1 MQEKKIKKK
10 NTFMVKRLNSIH
22 FFLIFVSAILFSVS
36 TFSQANKEMDNNTLF
51 DETLIYARDSFGI
64 NSEEYYTVALNVADY
79 YLDQTDYIKSLNI
92 LIELLPSAKI
102 VYGNEHLNYL
112 FIKHRLAKTYMFIDK
127 KSPQSLKM
135 FLELDKEIYNIV
147 GEKHP
152 EYLSVQGHLA
162 LIYQNLSEYNKAL
175 QIYLQLDKL
184 IKDEYGEESL
194 EYITFQRNYA
204 SLKQLMGDNKSALE
218 INLKNLYQI
227 KKEVGKKHV
236 KYLISLNH
244 VAVNYFNEQDFDKS
258 LKYLLEADKLSKEL
272 VGKYH
277 DRRIG
282 IIWNLAEAYRTNSDF
297 SKALPLLKEYQKLQR
312 DRFKIYEHS
321 LNINLRN
328 SLYDE
333 LVRIYSVILSIS
345 LELNDQGLIKEQYS
359 QHCFLK
365 GREMSRINQISSII
379 QKTNDDELIKIYN
392 DFIEVNKQIAAAIEM
407 DLAQRKIS
415 ALNLNSLQS
424 YSDILEMQ
432 LTRLSSSYET
442 SQSAYSFE
450 DIRLELGDNEVFIDI
465 VEMILPHNSFK
476 LINDPLVGD
485 LDHNYYAYII
495 SKDNLHPQIIK
506 LGSIEDFENAY
517 FAYEDMIGYK
527 KRYRKSWLSSKMQQK
542 QDCYTQFWGE
552 FDPYIKGKN
561 KVYFS
566 NEGMYSKVNLD
577 VLYDTITSTF
587 LDDKVEIVYVSS
599 AENFINQ
606 TNESDLSSNSEDS
619 HAVIIGNPTYEL
631 NSEQIASVQNS
642 EKSVYDD
649 VFASISRGFHWNQL
663 TGTEIEINEISNKLS
678 SNGWNV
684 ELVCCENA
692 TESFI
697 KKVNSPKIL
706 HIATHGLFSKDRDV
720 LKISGI
726 ISDAKVNIN
735 NPMIN
740 SALVFA
746 GAQNSVNNEV
756 LPFDNGLLNSYEAS
770 FLNLKQTELVVLS
783 ACQTGLG
790 DVQNGRGVYGLQRA
804 IQIAGAESIIMS
816 MWEVSDNATQKLM
829 TYFYDF
835 WIDKKIS
842 KREAFD
848 AAKRKVREKYPH
860 PFYWGAFIML

>member
-1 MQEKKIKKK
+1 M
-10 NTFMVKRLNSIH
+10 KRLNSIC
-22 FFLIFVSAILFSVS
+22 FFVVFISSILFSVS
-36 TFSQANKEMDNNTLF
+36 TFSQLNKEMDINTLY
-51 DETLIYARDSFGI
+51 DSTLIYARDSFGI
-64 NSEEYYTVALNVADY
+64 NSEEYCTVALNVADY
-79 YLDQTDYIKSLNI
+79 YFDQTDYTKSLNI
-92 LIELLPSAKI
+92 LIELLPSANI
-102 VYGNEHLNYL
+102 VYDNEHLKYL
-112 FIKHRLAKTYMFIDK
+112 IIKHRLAKTYMFIDPR
-127 KSPQSLKM
+127 SSQALKM
-135 FLELDKEIYNIV
+135 YMELDKEIYNIV

-152 EYLSVQGHLA
+152 EYLTLKVHLA

-175 QIYLQLDKL
+175 QIYLELDKP
-184 IKDEYGEESL
+184 IKDEYGVESL
-194 EYITFQRNYA
+194 KYITFQRNYA
-204 SLKQLMGDNKSALE
+204 SLKMLMGDNESALE
-218 INLKNLYQI
+218 INLKNLYQT
-227 KKEVGKKHV
+227 KKEVGKKHI

-244 VAVNYFNEQDFDKS
+244 VALNHFNEQDFDKS
-258 LKYLLEADKLSKEL
+258 LKYLLVADKLSKEL

-282 IIWNLAEAYRTNSDF
+282 IIWNLAEAYRMKSDF

-333 LVRIYSVILSIS
+333 LVKIYSIILSIS
-345 LELNDQGLIKEQYS
+345 LELNDQDLIREQYS

-365 GREMSRINQISSII
+365 GREMSRINQISSVI
-379 QKTNDDELIKIYN
+379 QKTNDNELIKIHN
-392 DFIEVNKQIAAAIEM
+392 DFIAVNKQIAAAIEM
-407 DLAQRKIS
+407 DLDKRKKS
-415 ALNLNSLQS
+415 GLNLNSLQS

-432 LTRLSSSYET
+432 LTRLSSAYET

-450 DIRLELGDNEVFIDI
+450 DIRLELGDNEVYIDI
-465 VEMILPHNSFK
+465 VEMIQPHNSFR

-517 FAYEDMIGYK
+517 FNYKDMIGYK
-527 KRYRKSWLSSKMQQK
+527 KHYFNSWLSNMQEK
-542 QDCYTQFWGE
+542 QGCYNHFWGK
-552 FDPYIKGKN
+552 FDPYIQDKN

-566 NEGMYSKVNLD
+566 NEGMYSKINLD
-577 VLYDTITSTF
+577 VLYDTNTSTF

-606 TNESDLSSNSEDS
+606 SNDSDLSSNSEDS
-619 HAVIIGNPTYEL
+619 YAVIIGNPTYEL
-631 NSEQIASVQNS
+631 NSGQIASVQNS
-642 EKSVYDD
+642 EKSIYDD
-649 VFASISRGFHWNQL
+649 VFASISRGFQWNQL
-663 TGTEIEINEISNKLS
+663 TGTEIEINKISNKLS
-678 SNGWNV
+678 SNGWDV

-706 HIATHGLFSKDRDV
+706 HLATHGLFSKDREV
-720 LKISGI
+720 LKKSGI
-726 ISDAKVNIN
+726 ISDAKLNIN

-746 GAQNSVNNEV
+746 GAQNTINNEV

-770 FLNLKQTELVVLS
+770 FLNLRGTELVVLS

-816 MWEVSDNATQKLM
+816 MWGVSDNATQELM

-835 WIDKKIS
+835 WIDKNIS

-848 AAKRKVREKYPH
+848 AAKTKVREKYPH
-860 PFYWGAFIML
+860 PFYWGAFIIL